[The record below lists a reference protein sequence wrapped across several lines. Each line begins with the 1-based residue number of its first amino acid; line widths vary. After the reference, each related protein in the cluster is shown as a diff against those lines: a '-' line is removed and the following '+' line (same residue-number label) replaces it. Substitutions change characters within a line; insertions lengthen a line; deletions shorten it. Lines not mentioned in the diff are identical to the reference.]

1 MNRKHSSER
10 GNSILEFALVAS
22 LFLVPMLIGSY
33 TLGMT
38 LVKSQQVQQVCRD
51 ANILVVRG
59 IDMSQSDNQ
68 SLVVKT
74 AAGLGMNTAG
84 TNNPSSTGLGVLI
97 LSTVYRVSDNDCIAL
112 GKPANS
118 SCTNWHYYVF
128 TRRIVIGNSAK
139 MPNGS
144 VTGAPT
150 DTLASDG
157 TLTPTQYVLDS
168 GDRANGFPPITALL
182 PTDAG
187 ATSGLVFLPAYANAY
202 ICEAGFDVSA
212 INVFQVPG
220 LGIIYARHIS

>member
-1 MNRKHSSER
+1 MMSAQHSSER
-10 GNSILEFALVAS
+10 GNSILEFALVGG
-22 LFLVPMLIGSY
+22 LFLVPMLAGSY

-38 LVKSQQVQQVCRD
+38 IVKALQVQQVCRD
-51 ANILVVRG
+51 TNILVVRG

-68 SLVVKT
+68 ALVVKT
-74 AAGLGMNTAG
+74 ASGLGLNQSG
-84 TNNPSSTGLGVLI
+84 TNTPDPNGLGVLI
-97 LSTVYRVSDNDCIAL
+97 LSTVYRVSDNDCVAL

-118 SCTNWHYYVF
+118 TCTNWHYYVF

-139 MPNGS
+139 LTSKMGN
-144 VTGAPT
+144 PT

-168 GDRANGFPPITALL
+168 GDRATGFPSTTALL

-202 ICEAGFDVSA
+202 ICEAAFDISA
-212 INVFQVPG
+212 LNIFATPQMGV
-220 LGIIYARHIS
+220 IYARHIS